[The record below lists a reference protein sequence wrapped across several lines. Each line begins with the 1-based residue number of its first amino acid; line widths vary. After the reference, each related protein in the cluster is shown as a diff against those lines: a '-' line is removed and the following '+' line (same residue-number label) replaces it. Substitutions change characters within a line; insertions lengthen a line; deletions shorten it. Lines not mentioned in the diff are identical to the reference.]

1 MAGIPLRADASALC
15 QAERT
20 SWTRAIAALAL
31 AADRRKDPQKI
42 AKAAWPDDQRALLIT
57 RGAVSPTNTS
67 GFPTFD
73 PVVAFRSLAPNSA
86 ALALFQ
92 LGLALDLTG
101 TTTIRIPNVAS
112 LPVVQPIFVGEGQP
126 APNLQSNFKTTVLGP
141 ACKILLLSAVTAEL
155 ENATPETASAVI
167 GRVLADVA
175 NRGIDATAFGTAAA
189 DAVRL
194 LACSMVCRPLM
205 LPLPVLMQWLKT

>member
-1 MAGIPLRADASALC
+1 MAGIPLRADAGALMSM
-15 QAERT
+15 ERT

-42 AKAAWPDDQRALLIT
+42 TKAAWPDDQRALLIT

-92 LGLALDLTG
+92 LG
-101 TTTIRIPNVAS
+101 
-112 LPVVQPIFVGEGQP
+112 
-126 APNLQSNFKTTVLGP
+126 
-141 ACKILLLSAVTAEL
+141 
-155 ENATPETASAVI
+155 
-167 GRVLADVA
+167 
-175 NRGIDATAFGTAAA
+175 
-189 DAVRL
+189 
-194 LACSMVCRPLM
+194 
-205 LPLPVLMQWLKT
+205 